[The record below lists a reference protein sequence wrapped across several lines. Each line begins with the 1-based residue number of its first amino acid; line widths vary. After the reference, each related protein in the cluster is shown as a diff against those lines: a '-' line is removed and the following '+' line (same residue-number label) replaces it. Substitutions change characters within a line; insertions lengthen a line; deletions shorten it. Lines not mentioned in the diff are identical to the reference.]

1 MAYEVHLKEF
11 DGPLDLLL
19 HLIEEAKVDIK
30 DIFVSEITNQ
40 YLAFMEELDE
50 LDMET
55 ASEFLTVAATLVYI
69 KSRTLLPRLPR
80 ADEEEEEDPE
90 VVLMRQLRDYK
101 LFKEAGAG
109 LVALREGMRNV
120 YARLPEE
127 FILPPQEYSL
137 SDATAQELFAAFA
150 RLLKRTDELREDS
163 IARAVS
169 ADRYTVRNQLA
180 FIRARLTDAGTLTFD
195 ALFEGAAEKL
205 EMIVTFMALLE
216 MITRQEIVLRQ
227 KTPYGKIT
235 ITAAALIEDDEDME
249 YMDEMK

>member
-40 YLAFMEELDE
+40 YLAFMEEVDE

-55 ASEFLTVAATLVYI
+55 ASEFLTMAATLVYI
-69 KSRTLLPRLPR
+69 KSRTLLPRPPKV
-80 ADEEEEEDPE
+80 DEEEEDPE
-90 VVLMRQLRDYK
+90 VVLLRQLRDYK
-101 LFKEAGAG
+101 RFKEAGAG
-109 LVALREGMRNV
+109 LVALREGMQSV

-137 SDATAQELFAAFA
+137 SDTTAEELFSAFA
-150 RLLKRTDELREDS
+150 QLLRRTRELGENS
-163 IARAVS
+163 AAQTVA

-180 FIRARLTDAGTLTFD
+180 FIRARLGEKATLTFEE
-195 ALFEGAAEKL
+195 LFEGAQEKL
-205 EMIVTFMALLE
+205 ELIVTFMALLE
-216 MITRQEIVLRQ
+216 MITRQEIILRQ
-227 KTPYGKIT
+227 KMPYGKIT
-235 ITAAALIEDDEDME
+235 ITAWELIEDDENYE
-249 YMDEMK
+249 YMDELK

>member
-40 YLAFMEELDE
+40 YLAFMEEVDA

-55 ASEFLTVAATLVYI
+55 ASEFLTMAATLVYI
-69 KSRTLLPRLPR
+69 KSRTLLPRPQKI
-80 ADEEEEEDPE
+80 DEDEEDPE
-90 VVLMRQLRDYK
+90 AVLLRQLRDYK
-101 LFKEAGAG
+101 LFKQAGEG
-109 LVALREGMRNV
+109 LVALREGMRSV

-127 FILPPQEYSL
+127 FLLPPQEYNL

-150 RLLKRTDELREDS
+150 QLLRRTGDAREDAS
-163 IARAVS
+163 AQSVA

-180 FIRARLTDAGTLTFD
+180 FIRARLSERQTLTFEE
-195 ALFEGAAEKL
+195 LFEGAREKL
-205 EMIVTFMALLE
+205 ELVVTFMALLE
-216 MITRQEIVLRQ
+216 MITRQEIILRQ
-227 KTPYGKIT
+227 KTPYGRIT
-235 ITAAALIEDDEDME
+235 ITAWALREDDEDYE
-249 YMDEMK
+249 YMDELK